1 MNLLFAIDNN
11 FAPQLST
18 TIISLCE
25 NNRDAEDIH
34 LYVLGMGLAA
44 ETVANLEGLAQRYG
58 RELSVIEI
66 GRASCRERV

>member
-1 MNLLFAIDNN
+1 MNVLFAIDDN

-34 LYVLGMGLAA
+34 LYVLGIGLA
-44 ETVANLEGLAQRYG
+44 E
-58 RELSVIEI
+58 
-66 GRASCRERV
+66 